1 MSRDPM
7 DPRPGGADETVTRL
21 LREMFAPPADRTYWS
36 RLESSIMTRVSGDP
50 HSPVTGDPRESWWTV
65 VAGWVP
71 AGLAAAALALLAAG
85 FALMQDR
92 ASERQIAYEQ
102 AMRGSAPVSVQTL
115 VRPSTMSEREAT
127 LQVVL
132 SY

>member
-7 DPRPGGADETVTRL
+7 DPRLDGADGTVTRL
-21 LREMFAPPADRTYWS
+21 LREMFAPPADQAYWS
-36 RLESSIMTRVSGDP
+36 RLEASIMTRVTDDP
-50 HSPVTGDPRESWWTV
+50 DGSWWTV
-65 VAGWVP
+65 VAGWIP
-71 AGLAAAALALLAAG
+71 AGVAAAALAFLVAG

-92 ASERQIAYEQ
+92 AAERQIAYEQ
-102 AMRGSAPVSVQTL
+102 AMRGSAPVSVQTV
-115 VRPSTMSEREAT
+115 VRPSGLSEREAT